1 MFKFTEKYNKDNLST
16 LQGLDED
23 TLQLLIERDYNNQE
37 TAKDLLSRLK
47 RMKPFNTIEYNY
59 SKNIRRI

>member
-37 TAKDLLSRLK
+37 TAKDLLSRLR
-47 RMKPFNTIEYNY
+47 RMKPSNTIEYNY